1 MKLNILFILALNII
15 ISACKPSLD
24 KDNSA
29 KIITLNHNADKN
41 TALLPDTIFEE
52 IVFTPLETSNE
63 SLIGTFE
70 KLEVTEDRFYI
81 LDTRLSKALFVFNKS
96 GNFLFKIKALGKGF
110 GEFIHLNDFCIYKN
124 KIVLLDYKKVLF
136 YNLDGD
142 FIEEKKIKW
151 AAWNISVLDEQ
162 NVFLFD
168 NSHVSKN
175 KFCDYHIIK
184 TDFSFNKNKGYLKP
198 IQKEHHS
205 NYRFQLFND
214 SLYITSPQCGDY
226 TLYKYQDSKMIPYLK
241 FDFGKYNIPKDKL
254 NTEFSIEPSRE
265 ELKPYVKVRN
275 FILGSKLTYIN
286 YSQNGT
292 IFTGL
297 YFLTN
302 GKFVSGAR
310 FNNYII
316 LPPSIHYISKNQ
328 LYSII
333 DAERLLRFDNVL
345 RNKSNDEY
353 KMMLEENSSL
363 QNTLQNISAVN
374 NPVIAT
380 YKLKEGLFN

>member
-1 MKLNILFILALNII
+1 MKLTIYFILVLNII
-15 ISACKPSLD
+15 PACKPSLD
-24 KDNSA
+24 KDKSA
-29 KIITLNHNADKN
+29 KIIILNHNADKN

-63 SLIGTFE
+63 SIIGTFD
-70 KLEVTEDRFYI
+70 KLEVKEDRFYI
-81 LDTRLSKALFVFNKS
+81 LDTRLSNALFVFDKS
-96 GNFLFKIKALGKGF
+96 GNFKFKIRAIGKGL
-110 GEFIHLNDFCIYKN
+110 GEFTHLNDFCIYKN
-124 KIVLLDYKKVLF
+124 QILLLGHKKVLF

-184 TDFSFNKNKGYLKP
+184 TNFSFNKNKGYLKP
-198 IQKEHHS
+198 IQKELHS
-205 NYRFQLFND
+205 SYRFQLFND
-214 SLYITSPQCGDY
+214 SLYIVSPQCGDY
-226 TLYKYQDSKMIPYLK
+226 TLYKYQDNKIIPYLK
-241 FDFGKYNIPKDKL
+241 FDFGKYNIPRDKL
-254 NTEFSIEPSRE
+254 NTEFSIELSME
-265 ELKPYVKVRN
+265 ELKPYIKVRN

-292 IFTGL
+292 IFMGL

-302 GKFVSGAR
+302 GKFISGAR
-310 FNNYII
+310 FNNCII
-316 LPPSIHYISKNQ
+316 LPPSIHYINKNK

-345 RNKSNDEY
+345 RNKSNDVY

-363 QNTLQNISAVN
+363 QNTLQNISAIN
-374 NPVIAT
+374 NPIIAT
-380 YKLKEGLFN
+380 YKLKEGLYN